1 MRTSRPRSIFRI
13 AICAAILT
21 TIGISG
27 ASARTPYTRGEKSF
41 GPRIGFAARNT
52 SASAG
57 LVFEYSFSRHVRIA
71 PQAGIIFR
79 HKDLDA
85 LAIDVDV
92 HFPIPFSGDRL
103 AFYPLAGINFTSW
116 SRHGISPDTNK
127 DVSAHLNR
135 FGGNA
140 GVGLEMKCTTTLKL
154 NVEAKSTVMKTYP
167 GAQVS
172 AGIAYVF

>member
-1 MRTSRPRSIFRI
+1 MKHTLIIICTALAAAFACAPAAAQTS
-13 AICAAILT
+13 
-21 TIGISG
+21 
-27 ASARTPYTRGEKSF
+27 RGEKSF
-41 GPRIGFAARNT
+41 GPRVGYVSRNST
-52 SASAG
+52 ALAG
-57 LVFEYSFSRHVRIA
+57 LAFQYSFSRHVRIA
-71 PQAGIIFR
+71 PEIDLIFR
-79 HKDLDA
+79 NRDMDGFG
-85 LAIDVDV
+85 ISFNT
-92 HFPIPFSGDRL
+92 HFPISIDSKGRA
-103 AFYPLAGINFTSW
+103 AFYPVAGINFTSW

-154 NVEAKSTVMKTYP
+154 NVEAKYTVMKTYP